1 MSFMRATNLPVTS
14 GRWAD
19 GQSTELAPPPPCP
32 PTNSIGSIDV
42 ACLFTGNNILHA
54 GSIFRFNSQCINY
67 LCINRWL
74 KMPKRVHNCV
84 CSKCRHRPPQW
95 EEEYTPQPW
104 RTVNALNYRD
114 GRRCHDSLIFKW
126 TRRGKADF
134 SKKPEICNHIM
145 VLLTTYMHATMCFVF
160 TYKEIQLEFVVLCP
174 TTRYK

>member
-19 GQSTELAPPPPCP
+19 GQSTELAPPP

-84 CSKCRHRPPQW
+84 CSKSQYRPPQC
-95 EEEYTPQPW
+95 EEEYNPQPC

-114 GRRCHDSLIFKW
+114 GGRCHDSLIFKW
-126 TRRGKADF
+126 TRRVKQTFKETWNLQPYNG
-134 SKKPEICNHIM
+134 IVNY
-145 VLLTTYMHATMCFVF
+145 VHARDD
-160 TYKEIQLEFVVLCP
+160 VLCIHVQGN
-174 TTRYK
+174 TAQICCSLSNYEV